1 MQVSDVA
8 HLMLSCV
15 NRLAWSEDGTL
26 LVSGSDDRSM
36 RVWRYMG
43 DGARQPLVVDTLHQG
58 NIFGVGFL
66 PATNN
71 QELVSGAMDYSGGFW
86 LTWDKLGMLQLAD
99 CAWFTACIV
108 LPRCYG
114 GIVKSLHPLCKS
126 LLQTASVLSR
136 AQSSTMSWRRARMLH
151 SQLAAQCGMDATEPT
166 PPAPSSPCP
175 AAPHRT
181 PPTRGA
187 SRSGRCHAP
196 VNQWQLRHAICIT
209 CMIGSLT

>member
-43 DGARQPLVVDTLHQG
+43 DGAQQPLVVDTLHQG

-71 QELVSGAMDYSGGFW
+71 RELVSGAMDYSGRFRTTRDHPGS
-86 LTWDKLGMLQLAD
+86 DAALAD
-99 CAWFTACIV
+99 RIGFTACIIMRHTAV
-108 LPRCYG
+108 EA
-114 GIVKSLHPLCKS
+114 
-126 LLQTASVLSR
+126 LQCPSTCRASACCAL
-136 AQSSTMSWRRARMLH
+136 Q
-151 SQLAAQCGMDATEPT
+151 
-166 PPAPSSPCP
+166 
-175 AAPHRT
+175 
-181 PPTRGA
+181 
-187 SRSGRCHAP
+187 
-196 VNQWQLRHAICIT
+196 
-209 CMIGSLT
+209 